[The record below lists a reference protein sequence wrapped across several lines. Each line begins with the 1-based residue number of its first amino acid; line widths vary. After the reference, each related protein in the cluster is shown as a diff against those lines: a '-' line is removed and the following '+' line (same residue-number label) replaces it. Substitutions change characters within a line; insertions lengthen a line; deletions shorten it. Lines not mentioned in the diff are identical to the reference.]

1 MHSFVYILLLA
12 AFILWQQRWAVVT
25 ETVQPLKPIYQ
36 RLADLCS
43 SPLLV
48 GAVMSH
54 PDLPLAMKILVPQL
68 LKVLLEDGPHLYP
81 MTGKHRGWIAQP
93 LCLSPGQLW
102 KATSPRVLH
111 WGDGDLWETALHF
124 RWFPQYI
131 SAPAGLS
138 LHELLASLSILV
150 RISRVSRCN
159 KKPTPSFRG

>member
-48 GAVMSH
+48 GGVMSH

-111 WGDGDLWETALHF
+111 WGDGDLWETLH
-124 RWFPQYI
+124 
-131 SAPAGLS
+131 LS
-138 LHELLASLSILV
+138 LTLHPSLLSICMILRELSIKHPV
-150 RISRVSRCN
+150 L
-159 KKPTPSFRG
+159 PSLPQSPIGNSFHPLP